1 MAEFKNSLSFETW
14 GQVSEGDDVNT
25 IFNSFLNTYIRI
37 FYSSFP
43 LTKINKIMYNNSWIT
58 IGIKTFCKQRRE
70 VYIAGRN
77 RNNSIIKKKIAK
89 LTVKHWP
96 MLLRKLQIML

>member
-14 GQVSEGDDVNT
+14 GQVSEGDDVTT

-43 LTKINKIMYNNSWIT
+43 LIKINKIMCNNSWLT
-58 IGIKTFCKQRRE
+58 ISIKTFCKQKRE
-70 VYIAGRN
+70 VYIASRN
-77 RNNSIIKKKIAK
+77 SNNSIIKKT
-89 LTVKHWP
+89 LQN
-96 MLLRKLQIML
+96 LL